1 MDRNRHLG
9 CMGCLVGRALGGRE
23 QSPFAGQQDFHC
35 KGHPLSCLLLLH
47 PPHRRQMAF
56 LPLFEKQSIFP
67 ETRMLEAF
75 VLDLGLSGLED
86 LEAHRREMRLWD
98 SRKAQSPLRVGPYQ
112 CNPPLSLCLRR
123 TWELLSPVQVS
134 VMQA

>member
-1 MDRNRHLG
+1 
-9 CMGCLVGRALGGRE
+9 
-23 QSPFAGQQDFHC
+23 
-35 KGHPLSCLLLLH
+35 
-47 PPHRRQMAF
+47 MAF

-98 SRKAQSPLRVGPYQ
+98 SRKAQSP
-112 CNPPLSLCLRR
+112 
-123 TWELLSPVQVS
+123 
-134 VMQA
+134 